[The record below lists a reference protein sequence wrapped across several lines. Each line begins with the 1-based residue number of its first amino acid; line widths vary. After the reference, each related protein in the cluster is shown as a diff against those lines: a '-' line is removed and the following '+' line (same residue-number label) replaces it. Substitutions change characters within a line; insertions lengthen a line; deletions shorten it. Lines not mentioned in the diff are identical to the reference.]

1 MTGGARLSSL
11 THGQGVVVLT
21 GDDAGHGEL
30 WRVRGWLQGAAARR
44 WVVDLAGGGAWFAGD
59 EELRRRSFGR
69 Q

>member
-1 MTGGARLSSL
+1 MTGETHLSSL
-11 THGQGVVVLT
+11 TRGQGVAVLT
-21 GDDAGHGEL
+21 GDDAGHDEL
-30 WRVRGWLQGAAARR
+30 RRVRGWLQGAAARR